1 MHTTDPAVT
10 RVAVLAGGRSSER
23 EISFSSGNAVAAAL
37 KEYGYGTVDLIDPAE
52 DGAFVRL
59 AQGAYDVAFIA
70 LHGEGGEDG
79 TIQGALEWLGLPY
92 TGPGVIASACAAD
105 KEVSKLICR
114 RAGVPTSPDVVLTKG
129 EDYQVDEILT
139 AVGPECFVKPAVN
152 GSSFGVTPANN
163 ADELRAALDI
173 AFSYDDKV
181 LVEKRVRG
189 TEITV
194 GVLGNSDPQALPIVE
209 INPGDHAGFYDLK
222 VKYEDPELHHVIPAR
237 LEPDVYA
244 RAQQLACAAHR
255 ALGCTGLSRSD
266 FIVSP
271 EDGPVILETNTIPG
285 MTAASLYPD
294 EARHAGIEF
303 PELCHRLVE
312 LAFER
317 SEQ

>member
-1 MHTTDPAVT
+1 MHTTEPAAM

-23 EISFSSGNAVAAAL
+23 EISFSSGNAVAEAL
-37 KEYGYGTVDLIDPAE
+37 RAYGYGTVDLVDPAE
-52 DGAFVRL
+52 EGAFARL
-59 AQGAYDVAFIA
+59 AQGGYDVAFIA
-70 LHGEGGEDG
+70 LHGAGGEDG
-79 TIQGALEWLGLPY
+79 AIQGACEWLGLPY

-105 KEVSKLICR
+105 KDVSKLIYR
-114 RAGVPTSPDVVLTKG
+114 QAGIPTAPDVVLARD
-129 EDYQVDEILT
+129 EAYDVEEIL
-139 AVGPECFVKPAVN
+139 AEVGPECFVKPAVN
-152 GSSFGVTPANN
+152 GSSYGVTPASN
-163 ADELRAALDI
+163 AEELRAALEV

-189 TEITV
+189 VEITV
-194 GVLGNSDPQALPIVE
+194 GVLGNENPRALPIVE
-209 INPGDHAGFYDLK
+209 VNPGDGADFYDLQ

-237 LEPDVYA
+237 LESAVYA
-244 RAQQLACAAHR
+244 RAQELACAAHN

-285 MTAASLYPD
+285 MTAASLFPD

-303 PELCHRLVE
+303 PELCHQLVE